1 MSIGRERQANT
12 RSSTSIPGNVVAFRQ
27 ARPQSYARRDQ
38 KNLMEAVY
46 SAGSLPVG
54 ADDRGTKAMAARL
67 QLFGFVV
74 IEEVAADGS
83 TRRLR
88 SSEAIDA
95 SPARPWRVSKPSAGG
110 KALGAADASGYLQGR
125 RARSKGSDARARQA
139 AVLIAYGF
147 ATTTISPRIDG
158 ACVLQMTG

>member
-1 MSIGRERQANT
+1 MT
-12 RSSTSIPGNVVAFRQ
+12 TSQCQETNVVAFRT
-27 ARPQSYARRDQ
+27 AHNQSYSRRDQ

-110 KALGAADASGYLQGR
+110 KALGAADASGYLK
-125 RARSKGSDARARQA
+125 ADAR
-139 AVLIAYGF
+139 V
-147 ATTTISPRIDG
+147 PRAPTLGRDKPP
-158 ACVLQMTG
+158 C